1 MLPAGQR
8 ALHAG
13 KSPWLHPGLAQQ
25 CKQGPC
31 KQEMHTAPVGSQ
43 SPHCEGWGGVL
54 VGRWSLKPE
63 GPVQFAWLLLKHK
76 SSIIFSAS
84 FAEAVRALSIPELPV
99 DSTNQSLVL
108 SHVHLDLDSVSS

>member
-1 MLPAGQR
+1 MQGR
-8 ALHAG
+8 AHGCTQDLRNNVG
-13 KSPWLHPGLAQQ
+13 K
-25 CKQGPC
+25 
-31 KQEMHTAPVGSQ
+31 APVSKRCTQHQ
-43 SPHCEGWGGVL
+43 SAVRADTVKGGVGVL